1 MTKKEYE
8 DYVLKQCKWYVD
20 LNYCVIA
27 LNEEAGEVAGWYKK
41 VVLRNNPK
49 GLTEDDLKGELGDV
63 LFYLTCIARV
73 KGWSLNDIM
82 EFNKAKLDDRVAKN
96 FKMVC

>member
-8 DYVLKQCKWYVD
+8 EYVLKQCKGYVD

-41 VVLRNNPK
+41 VVLRQASK
-49 GLTEDDLKGELGDV
+49 GLTEDDLKGELGDC
-63 LFYLTCIARV
+63 LFYLTCIARC

-82 EFNKAKLDDRVAKN
+82 EFNKEKLDARVAKYP
-96 FKMVC
+96 KGVV